1 MRLFLSG
8 LFATAVAA
16 SGFHYVATGVVAR
29 LSTATA
35 AQCASQDWP
44 THQHEAHVAFCI
56 QEGHPLGVTSRK

>member
-1 MRLFLSG
+1 MRLFFSAA
-8 LFATAVAA
+8 FAVAVAA
-16 SGFHYVATGVVAR
+16 AGLHYLATGVVAH

-56 QEGHPLGVTSRK
+56 QEGHSLGVTSRK